1 MFNMNSKNFVGPM
14 SLDEQEEDLR
24 KNKMLAG
31 MLQKSSQQSTEN
43 ASPDAVSG
51 GLNIANALVGGLGAA
66 YLANKN
72 GQDENLLKKNKAL
85 AGILGGGI

>member
-14 SLDEQEEDLR
+14 SLDGQEEDLR

-31 MLQKSSQQSTEN
+31 MLQRSSQQSAEN
-43 ASPDAVSG
+43 ASPDSTSG
-51 GLNIANALVGGLGAA
+51 GLNIANSLVAGLGAA

-85 AGILGGGI
+85 AGILGGI